1 MRRVY
6 GPAAPP
12 GARVCALALVDQ
24 AAAAAAAAALAA
36 LAGRAR
42 PRDDG
47 RLGKL
52 EA

>member
-24 AAAAAAAAALAA
+24 AAAAAAALAA

-47 RLGKL
+47 RLGQL